1 MTIPRDSLPHKH
13 ESLSLR
19 LVSTLIKIFSVIF
32 TIYWIGL
39 VCAVVIV
46 NALVFTTLD
55 LALDTFGGIP
65 VFVSDCAWRNKT
77 CYKAYS
83 QVNENK

>member
-1 MTIPRDSLPHKH
+1 MTIPRDSLLHKH

-55 LALDTFGGIP
+55 TFGGLP
-65 VFVSDCAWRNKT
+65 VFVSDCAWRK
-77 CYKAYS
+77 
-83 QVNENK
+83 